1 MNDERLG
8 MAAGALLRDHDRPAT
23 DPRRSIGLVMDQVR
37 VTPQGSRARWWLPL
51 RRETIAAPGPQM
63 AGAHGQPTHVTN
75 GRTQRPARA
84 QAGGSR
90 TMFGATKLFVAGV
103 SVALVSVF
111 VASGA
116 LRLTGPEVPGSAA
129 PASAGATSIGWTTDH
144 VALAAD
150 DFRLEVN
157 DLVFGEDVWPQSLD
171 SNPGIDYWTLE
182 VVWFEHDVEQRLN
195 MYFGS
200 DGTDWWVDEIRT
212 YDGQEQ
218 GDWVSALGPFFTT
231 PLGEAFEG
239 DVTVELLGGGRPDDP
254 DAVISAVLTFSGMR
268 LAVSPGAGPTPGS
281 VEVSA
286 EESPPSVD
294 DSEGSAEGS
303 TDLIDEVCTAEEYPT
318 AEDATLCQALVA
330 AIGDPQAG
338 GRCLSVEEAHD
349 VAGVVLADLGLTQ
362 WAIYT
367 AAGIDRDGCATATI
381 SPDDQRIIV
390 LTGMH
395 PEVRGVLDAFF
406 ELSLDECLDEAS
418 AVDML
423 TASLHEAGRTDFV
436 IRVDSMLGGPS
447 DRMGEI
453 QAHADAG
460 CVFYVGSGAEADG
473 TPVYYL
479 HGG

>member
-8 MAAGALLRDHDRPAT
+8 MATGALLRDHDQPAT

-37 VTPQGSRARWWLPL
+37 VTPQGSRARWWFPL
-51 RRETIAAPGPQM
+51 RRETIAARGPQA
-63 AGAHGQPTHVTN
+63 AGSHGQTTHVTTS
-75 GRTQRPARA
+75 RTQRPARA

-103 SVALVSVF
+103 SVALVTVF

-116 LRLTGPEVPGSAA
+116 LRLSGPEVPGSAA
-129 PASAGATSIGWTTDH
+129 PTSPGATSIGWTTEH

-150 DFRLEVN
+150 DFQLEVN

-171 SNPGIDYWTLE
+171 SNPGVDRWTLE
-182 VVWFEHDVEQRLN
+182 VVWYEHDLEQRLN
-195 MYFGS
+195 MYFES
-200 DGTDWWVDEIRT
+200 DGSDWWVREVRT
-212 YDGQEQ
+212 YDGHEP
-218 GDWVSALGPFFTT
+218 GEWVFAYGPFFTT
-231 PLGEAFEG
+231 PLGEVFEG
-239 DVTVELLGGGRPDDP
+239 DVTVELLGEGRPDDP
-254 DAVISAVLTFSGMR
+254 DAVIPAVLSFSGMR
-268 LAVSPGAGPTPGS
+268 LAVSPGAGPTPDPI
-281 VEVSA
+281 VVV
-286 EESPPSVD
+286 EESPPAVD
-294 DSEGSAEGS
+294 DTRGSADAS
-303 TDLIDEVCTAEEYPT
+303 TDPLDELCPDEEYPT

-349 VAGVVLADLGLTQ
+349 VAGAVLADLGLTQ

-406 ELSLDECLDEAS
+406 ELSLDECFDEAT
-418 AVDML
+418 AVDTL
-423 TASLHEAGRTDFV
+423 TASLNEAGRTDFV

-447 DRMGEI
+447 DRMEEI

>member
-1 MNDERLG
+1 MNDEFLG
-8 MAAGALLRDHDRPAT
+8 TAAGALLRDHDRPAT

-37 VTPQGSRARWWLPL
+37 VTPQGSRARWRLSL
-51 RRETIAAPGPQM
+51 RRETIAARGPQI
-63 AGAHGQPTHVTN
+63 AGSHGQTTHVTTS
-75 GRTQRPARA
+75 RTQRPARA

-116 LRLTGPEVPGSAA
+116 LRLFGPEVPGSASPAA
-129 PASAGATSIGWTTDH
+129 PGVAWTTEH

-157 DLVFGEDVWPQSLD
+157 DLVFGEDVWPAVD
-171 SNPGIDYWTLE
+171 SDPGGPDYWTLE
-182 VVWFEHDVEQRLN
+182 VEWTEQGLEQRLF

-212 YDGQEQ
+212 YDGQEP

-239 DVTVELLGGGRPDDP
+239 DVTIELLGRGRPDDP
-254 DAVISAVLTFSGMR
+254 DAVIPAVLSFSGMR
-268 LAVSPGAGPTPGS
+268 LAVSPGAGPTPDP
-281 VEVSA
+281 VMVV
-286 EESPPSVD
+286 EESPPAVD
-294 DSEGSAEGS
+294 DSEGSADAS
-303 TDLIDEVCTAEEYPT
+303 TDPIDELCTAEEYPT
-318 AEDATLCQALVA
+318 VEDSTLCQALVA

-381 SPDDQRIIV
+381 SPEDQRIIV

-395 PEVRGVLDAFF
+395 PDVRGVLHAFF
-406 ELSLDECLDEAS
+406 ELSLDECFDEAT
-418 AVDML
+418 AVDTL
-423 TASLHEAGRTDFV
+423 TASLNEAGRTDFV

-447 DRMGEI
+447 DRMEEI